1 MCCKAPLAAA
11 TGTASISE
19 EIHADAVPN
28 LPIPGHIGPKSGNCA
43 GRFMRSGERQCRLE
57 GALISHV
64 VGMTEAR
71 RDEAYRYLSWSWDRD
86 WHVCTQLVI
95 LLELVYGQL
104 IFEIPL

>member
-1 MCCKAPLAAA
+1 
-11 TGTASISE
+11 
-19 EIHADAVPN
+19 
-28 LPIPGHIGPKSGNCA
+28 
-43 GRFMRSGERQCRLE
+43 
-57 GALISHV
+57 
-64 VGMTEAR
+64 MTEAR